1 MALFRKKSPQIVR
14 KSSTEGT
21 VEEHKT
27 VRVKGRKVEV
37 KRVEGRAAPAAK
49 PKKERRHQPNK
60 GGGNHNKNGLATSR
74 TRSRRPMDDE
84 VIVPV
89 ETGRKQML
97 VRVTRGQTQMV
108 ILEGPVLVE
117 HYVARQD
124 SGSVAGNIYLAKV
137 RNVLPGMEAAFLDFG
152 APKNGVL
159 YASDVASDGRGN
171 GRSTRR
177 IETVLKDGDEVLV
190 QVTKDAMGAK
200 GARLTG

>member
-1 MALFRKKSPQIVR
+1 MALFRKKSPQIIR

-37 KRVEGRAAPAAK
+37 TRVEGRPPAPQK
-49 PKKERRHQPNK
+49 PARKDKRRQTTGQGSGH
-60 GGGNHNKNGLATSR
+60 HAKNGLATSR
-74 TRSRRPMDDE
+74 TRSRRPVDDE

-117 HYVARQD
+117 HYVARED

-137 RNVLPGMEAAFLDFG
+137 RNVLPGMEAAG
-152 APKNGVL
+152 K
-159 YASDVASDGRGN
+159 
-171 GRSTRR
+171 
-177 IETVLKDGDEVLV
+177 E
-190 QVTKDAMGAK
+190 Q
-200 GARLTG
+200 